1 MKTPGWELRLHRLF
15 AARRRTPFAWGSF
28 DCCIFA
34 LDAYEACTEL
44 RPQFEPYDSALS
56 AERVLASVGGMVAL
70 ATSTIGSEPIPVKF
84 AQRGDIVLATNAAV
98 WGTALAV
105 CAGHVIY
112 APNTKGLAIIP
123 KSMCT
128 MAWRV

>member
-1 MKTPGWELRLHRLF
+1 MKTPGWELRLHELF
-15 AARRRTPFAWGSF
+15 AARRRTQFAWGSF
-28 DCCIFA
+28 DCCMFA
-34 LDAYEACTEL
+34 LDAYEACTGQ
-44 RPQFEPYDSALS
+44 RPTFEVYDSAQS
-56 AERVLASVGGMVAL
+56 AGRVLESVGGMVTL

-84 AQRGDIVLATNAAV
+84 AQRGDIVIATNAAV

-112 APNTKGLAIIP
+112 APNTKGLAIVP
-123 KSMCT
+123 KSNCT